1 MEKIRNI
8 AIIAHVDHGKTTLV
22 DQLLRQSGTFRSNQ
36 KVEERVMDS
45 MDLEREKGITIK
57 AKNAAFR
64 YKDYHVN
71 IVDTPGHADFGGE
84 VERIMKMVDGVL
96 LVVDSH
102 DGPQAQTKF
111 VLRKALENHT
121 RPIVVINKIDR
132 ENARPHK
139 VLDMVFDLFVELN
152 ATDEQLD
159 FPVIYA
165 SAKEGYAVREIHET
179 NDNMEPL
186 FQAII
191 KHIPPPPSSEQSYFQ
206 FLVSNLDYSDYLGR
220 LAFGRIVSGR
230 ISVGDSVVLIHL
242 DGRRERTNVTALFG
256 HEGLERTEIKHAG
269 AGDIIGL
276 AGFEEVAIGETITDN
291 EDRTALEFVHIDP
304 PTIQM
309 NFVVND
315 SPLAGREGK
324 FLTARHIKERLVRE
338 TRTNV
343 SLGFAETDLAGVFTV
358 SARGEMQIAILVE
371 QMRREGFEL
380 LVSRPEVIFKKDELG
395 ELLEPYETLYVDVP
409 NEDLGDILQSLAGRK
424 ADIVKMEHQTKSVLV
439 EVVIPTRGLIG
450 FESDL
455 VNLTRGL
462 GSMSHLFKE
471 YGPHK
476 GEISSRG
483 NGVLV
488 AMESG
493 VSTSYALNNV
503 QERGRL
509 FLGPQEDVYTGMIV
523 GENSRPDDLTV
534 NPCKTKH
541 LTNMR
546 SQGEGKGVQLA
557 PPLKMSLERALEY
570 IAPDEYVEVT
580 PKNLRLRKKILDS
593 TARKRAAAKLATA

>member
-22 DQLLRQSGTFRSNQ
+22 DQLLRQSGTFRTNQ

-64 YKDYHVN
+64 YRDYHVN

-186 FQAII
+186 FEAII
-191 KHIPPPPSSEQSYFQ
+191 KHIPPPPKSEQAYFQ

-230 ISVGDSVVLIHL
+230 VSVGDSVVLVHL

-256 HEGLERTEIKHAG
+256 HEGLERSEVKHAG

-291 EDRTALEFVHIDP
+291 EDRPALEFVHIDP

-315 SPLAGREGK
+315 SPLAGRDGK

-343 SLGFAETDLAGVFTV
+343 SLGFTETDLAGVFTV

-380 LVSRPEVIFKKDELG
+380 LVSRPEVIFKKDEG
-395 ELLEPYETLYVDVP
+395 AELLEPFETLYVDVP
-409 NEDLGDILQSLAGRK
+409 TENLGDILQSLAGRK
-424 ADIVKMEHQTKSVLV
+424 AEIVSMDHQTNSVLV
-439 EVVIPTRGLIG
+439 EAVIPTRGLIG

-509 FLGPQEDVYTGMIV
+509 FLGPQEEVYEGMIV

-546 SQGEGKGVQLA
+546 SQGDGKGVQLA

-570 IAPDEYVEVT
+570 ISSDEYVEAT

-593 TARKRAAAKLATA
+593 TARKRASAKLATA

>member
-22 DQLLRQSGTFRSNQ
+22 DQLLRQSGTFRINQ

-186 FQAII
+186 FEAII
-191 KHIPPPPSSEQSYFQ
+191 KHIPPPPKSEQTYFQ
-206 FLVSNLDYSDYLGR
+206 FLASNLDYSDYLGR

-230 ISVGDSVVLIHL
+230 VSVGDSVVLIHL

-256 HEGLERTEIKHAG
+256 HEGLERSEIKHAG

-291 EDRTALEFVHIDP
+291 EDRSALEFVHIDP

-338 TRTNV
+338 IRTNV

-380 LVSRPEVIFKKDELG
+380 LVSRPEVIFKKDEPG

-409 NEDLGDILQSLAGRK
+409 NENLGDILQSLAGRK
-424 ADIVKMEHQTKSVLV
+424 ADILSMDHQTNSVLV
-439 EVVIPTRGLIG
+439 EAVIPTRGLIG

-476 GEISSRG
+476 GEISNRG

-488 AMESG
+488 AMENG

-509 FLGPQEDVYTGMIV
+509 FLGPQEDVYEGMIV

-546 SQGEGKGVQLA
+546 SQGDGKGVQLA
-557 PPLKMSLERALEY
+557 PPLKMSL
-570 IAPDEYVEVT
+570 
-580 PKNLRLRKKILDS
+580 
-593 TARKRAAAKLATA
+593 

>member
-22 DQLLRQSGTFRSNQ
+22 DQLLRQSGTFRTNQ

-186 FQAII
+186 FEAII
-191 KHIPPPPSSEQSYFQ
+191 RQIPPPPKSEQTYFQ

-230 ISVGDSVVLIHL
+230 VSVGDSVVLIHL
-242 DGRRERTNVTALFG
+242 DGRRERANVTALFG
-256 HEGLERTEIKHAG
+256 HEGLERTEIKHSG
-269 AGDIIGL
+269 AGDIIGV
-276 AGFEEVAIGETITDN
+276 AGFEEVAIGETIADN
-291 EDRTALEFVHIDP
+291 EDRPALEFVHIDP

-409 NEDLGDILQSLAGRK
+409 NENLGDILQSLAGRK
-424 ADIVKMEHQTKSVLV
+424 ADIVSMDHQSNSVLV
-439 EVVIPTRGLIG
+439 ESVIPTRGLIG

-488 AMESG
+488 AMEGG

-509 FLGPQEDVYTGMIV
+509 FLGPQEDVYEGMIV

-534 NPCKTKH
+534 NPCKAKH

-546 SQGEGKGVQLA
+546 SQGDGKGVQLA

-570 IAPDEYVEVT
+570 IATDEYVEVT
-580 PKNLRLRKKILDS
+580 PKNLRLRKKILES

>member
-22 DQLLRQSGTFRSNQ
+22 DQLLRQSGTFRTNQ

-64 YKDYHVN
+64 YRDYHVN

-186 FQAII
+186 FEAIM
-191 KHIPPPPSSEQSYFQ
+191 KHIPPPPKSEQAYFQ

-230 ISVGDSVVLIHL
+230 VSVGDSVVLVHL

-256 HEGLERTEIKHAG
+256 HEGLERTEVKHAG

-291 EDRTALEFVHIDP
+291 EDRPALEFVHIDP

-315 SPLAGREGK
+315 SPLAGRDGK
-324 FLTARHIKERLVRE
+324 FVTARHIKERLVRE

-343 SLGFAETDLAGVFTV
+343 SLGFTETDLAGVFTV

-380 LVSRPEVIFKKDELG
+380 LVSRPEVIFKKDEG
-395 ELLEPYETLYVDVP
+395 ADLLEPFETLYVDVP
-409 NEDLGDILQSLAGRK
+409 NENLGDILQSLAGRK
-424 ADIVKMEHQTKSVLV
+424 ADIVSMDHQTNSVLV
-439 EVVIPTRGLIG
+439 EAVIPTRGLIG

-509 FLGPQEDVYTGMIV
+509 FLGPQEEVYEGMIV

-546 SQGEGKGVQLA
+546 SQGDGKGVQLA

-570 IAPDEYVEVT
+570 IASDEYVEAT

-593 TARKRAAAKLATA
+593 TARKRASAKLATA

>member
-22 DQLLRQSGTFRSNQ
+22 DQLLRQSGTFRTNQ

-186 FQAII
+186 FEAII
-191 KHIPPPPSSEQSYFQ
+191 RQIPPPPKSEQTYFQ

-230 ISVGDSVVLIHL
+230 VSVGDSVVLIHL
-242 DGRRERTNVTALFG
+242 DGRRERANVTALFG
-256 HEGLERTEIKHAG
+256 HEGLERTEIKHSG
-269 AGDIIGL
+269 AGDIIGV
-276 AGFEEVAIGETITDN
+276 AGFEEVAIGETIADN
-291 EDRTALEFVHIDP
+291 EDRPALEFVHIDP

-409 NEDLGDILQSLAGRK
+409 NENLGDILQSLAGRK
-424 ADIVKMEHQTKSVLV
+424 ADIVSMDHQTNSVLV
-439 EVVIPTRGLIG
+439 ESVIPTRGLIG

-488 AMESG
+488 AMEGG

-509 FLGPQEDVYTGMIV
+509 FLGPQEDVYEGMIV

-546 SQGEGKGVQLA
+546 SQGDGKGVQLA

-570 IAPDEYVEVT
+570 IATDEYVEVT
-580 PKNLRLRKKILDS
+580 PKNLRLRKKILES

>member
-22 DQLLRQSGTFRSNQ
+22 DQLLRQSGTFRTNQ

-64 YKDYHVN
+64 YRDYHVN

-186 FQAII
+186 FEAII
-191 KHIPPPPSSEQSYFQ
+191 KHIPPPPKSEQAYFQ

-230 ISVGDSVVLIHL
+230 VSVGDSVVLVHV

-256 HEGLERTEIKHAG
+256 HEGLERSEVKHAG

-291 EDRTALEFVHIDP
+291 EDRPALEFVHIDP

-315 SPLAGREGK
+315 SPLAGRDGK

-343 SLGFAETDLAGVFTV
+343 SLGFTETDLAGVFTV

-380 LVSRPEVIFKKDELG
+380 LVSRPEVIFKKDEG
-395 ELLEPYETLYVDVP
+395 AELLEPFETLYVDVP
-409 NEDLGDILQSLAGRK
+409 TENLGDILQSLAGRK
-424 ADIVKMEHQTKSVLV
+424 AEIVSMDHQTNSVLV
-439 EVVIPTRGLIG
+439 EAVIPTRGLIG

-509 FLGPQEDVYTGMIV
+509 FLGPQEEVYEGMIV

-546 SQGEGKGVQLA
+546 SQGDGKGVQLA

-570 IAPDEYVEVT
+570 ISSDEYVEAT

-593 TARKRAAAKLATA
+593 TARKRASAKLATA

>member
-22 DQLLRQSGTFRSNQ
+22 DQLLRQSGTFRTNQ

-64 YKDYHVN
+64 YRGYHVN

-159 FPVIYA
+159 FPVIYT

-186 FQAII
+186 FEAII
-191 KHIPPPPSSEQSYFQ
+191 KHIPPPPKSEQSYFQ

-230 ISVGDSVVLIHL
+230 VSVGDSVVLIHL

-291 EDRTALEFVHIDP
+291 EDRPALEFVHIDP

-315 SPLAGREGK
+315 SPLAGRDGK

-343 SLGFAETDLAGVFTV
+343 SLGFTETDLAGVFTV

-371 QMRREGFEL
+371 QMRREGFEV
-380 LVSRPEVIFKKDELG
+380 LVSRPEVIFKKDEG
-395 ELLEPYETLYVDVP
+395 AELLEPFETLYVDVP
-409 NEDLGDILQSLAGRK
+409 NENLGDILQSLAGRR
-424 ADIVKMEHQTKSVLV
+424 ADIVSMDHQTNSVLV
-439 EVVIPTRGLIG
+439 EAVIPTRGLIG

-488 AMESG
+488 AMEGG

-509 FLGPQEDVYTGMIV
+509 FLGPQEEVYEGMIV

-546 SQGEGKGVQLA
+546 SQGDGKGVQLA

-570 IAPDEYVEVT
+570 IASDEYVEAT

-593 TARKRAAAKLATA
+593 TARKRASAKLATA